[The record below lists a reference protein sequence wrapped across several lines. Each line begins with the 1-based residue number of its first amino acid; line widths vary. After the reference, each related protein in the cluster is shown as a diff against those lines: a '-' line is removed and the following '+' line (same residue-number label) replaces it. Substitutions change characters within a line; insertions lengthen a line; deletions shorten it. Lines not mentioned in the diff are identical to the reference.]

1 MSRIFKAYDREVFQI
16 SEHFIK
22 AIFPYKG
29 TSKWGVSTDGTDNGT
44 DNGID
49 NGTDEILSL
58 LSLHP
63 EMTIKELSVQLGC
76 SVRKVNR
83 LLKGLREYGRIQR
96 IGSPRKGHWKIV

>member
-1 MSRIFKAYDREVFQI
+1 MSRILKAYDRDVFQI

-29 TSKWGVSTDGTDNGT
+29 TSKWGVSTDGT
-44 DNGID
+44 D

-96 IGSPRKGHWKIV
+96 IGSPRKGHWTIV